1 MRSEQAGLPIG
12 FIVIDQRADECSVL
26 SSLLRTSDRFCVR
39 LTCKEAWRRVVHKT
53 LTTGNIVA
61 AALAREALGHAEPPL
76 PRIPLLSW
84 CFRDIH
90 ALPCNVL
97 DTLHKRGFHLSFMGW
112 SYAFRRTAAP
122 SSFILVGLAA
132 CGHEELALALLDDP
146 SSLAVAREVF
156 GTTARALSDGCF
168 IRAARLVESNVSRWR
183 TFPVLAAVVRGHLA
197 SAQWTLAGYRWSEH
211 DKHMMYAAGTGSN
224 ALLVLLVSQ
233 GCPLDP

>member
-1 MRSEQAGLPIG
+1 
-12 FIVIDQRADECSVL
+12 VYN
-26 SSLLRTSDRFCVR
+26 
-39 LTCKEAWRRVVHKT
+39 KT

-61 AALAREALGHAEPPL
+61 AALAREALGHGEPPY
-76 PRIPLLSW
+76 PLALKMLSRYT
-84 CFRDIH
+84 CV
-90 ALPCNVL
+90 ALPYAGYVAQ
-97 DTLHKRGFHLSFMGW
+97 TGIPSFVHGLELR
-112 SYAFRRTAAP
+112 FPEDRVT
-122 SSFILVGLAA
+122 ILVGLVE

-146 SSLAVAREVF
+146 SSLAVAREVL
-156 GTTARALSDGCF
+156 GTPARALSDGCF

-183 TFPVLAAVVRGHLA
+183 TFPVLAAFVRGHLA